1 MAKIKEKIKI
11 LKKTKTALP
20 LPNSLVSVAKDTLC
34 DIANLTTFC

>member
-20 LPNSLVSVAKDTLC
+20 LPKSLDSVAKDTLC
-34 DIANLTTFC
+34 DIANLITFC